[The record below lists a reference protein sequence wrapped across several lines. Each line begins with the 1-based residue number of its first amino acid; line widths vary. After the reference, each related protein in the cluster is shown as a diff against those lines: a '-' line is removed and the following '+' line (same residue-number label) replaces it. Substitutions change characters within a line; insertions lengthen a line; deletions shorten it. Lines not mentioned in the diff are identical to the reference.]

1 MMEIENVLIRPLLTE
16 KSSMLQNGI
25 SEYKKYS
32 FKVDMR
38 ANKFQILY
46 AVKMLFGVEPL
57 SCNVLTV
64 KSKKKRNLPI
74 SKRSFKRGYGKTAI
88 WKKAIVT
95 LPKGKVID
103 ALENLGEV

>member
-1 MMEIENVLIRPLLTE
+1 MEVENILIRPLLTE
-16 KSSMLQNGI
+16 KSSMLQNKI
-25 SEYKKYS
+25 SGYKQYT

-57 SCNVLTV
+57 SCNIITV
-64 KSKKKRNLPI
+64 KSKKKRNSPV
-74 SKRSFKRGYGKTAI
+74 SKLSFKRGYGETAI

-95 LPKGKVID
+95 LPNGKVID